1 MKFTAVLLTLLA
13 FNSFADSNLT
23 ITPADDGTDLMW
35 LSWIDMNDTGMVAR
49 YNGTNP
55 EEMRTFI
62 NCPNGVSSTLT
73 EDPSGGMHLMFSKRD
88 TLFSLDPM
96 GNMTTEN
103 HVFFS
108 NYAEWYRSGL
118 LRRSINPE
126 YGLLGKYLAT
136 YMSSGAEFFWY
147 TREYTVS
154 ETGEISPGDSLILED
169 PYPYL
174 GLDLV
179 EVPLPM
185 VYPVVNETG
194 YPVMATKQQVPG
206 GPMPPTPGSFRI
218 ATMCHFNNTTPPSVY
233 LTVDSLTWSTSESPS
248 PILMASGS
256 CSSNAIFLW
265 SDSTETVYYSLHDCE
280 NGIVSTTPFPG
291 QGPLCSQAAG
301 MSANP
306 NDLGLLLAW
315 YDGSNILCRHYQEGW
330 NDYAYVLA
338 EDILTVTPG
347 NIAVCSVEEGY
358 WVAYLLGQDIY
369 PFMIFVDRSYITSL
383 EARNGSIEP
392 VTVGTF
398 PNPFSEILSVNLQGS
413 SNYFKAVLY
422 DHSGRIVRRE
432 TYGESTVQWN
442 TANLPAGFYLV
453 RVTSGENVFTEKVV
467 LVR

>member
-1 MKFTAVLLTLLA
+1 MRITAVLLALFA
-13 FNSFADSNLT
+13 FNVFADSNLT

-35 LSWIDMNDTGMVAR
+35 LSWIDMDDTGMVAR
-49 YNGTNP
+49 YNGFNP
-55 EEMRTFI
+55 EGMRTFI
-62 NCPNGVSSTLT
+62 YCPDGVSSTIT
-73 EDPSGGMHLMFSKRD
+73 EDPSGGIHLMFSKRD

-96 GNMTTEN
+96 GDMITEN
-103 HVFFS
+103 HVSFPDF
-108 NYAEWYRSGL
+108 AEWYRSGL

-126 YGLLGKYLAT
+126 YGLLGRYLAT
-136 YMSSGAEFFWY
+136 YMSSGAEFFWS

-169 PYPYL
+169 PWPYQGLNYNYIL
-174 GLDLV
+174 G
-179 EVPLPM
+179 LPM

-194 YPVMATKQQVPG
+194 CPVMATTQLLPG
-206 GPMPPTPGSFRI
+206 SPMPPTPGSFRI
-218 ATMCHFNNTTPPSVY
+218 ATMCHNTTASPVY
-233 LTVDSLTWSTSESPS
+233 LTADTLTWSTSESPE
-248 PILMASGS
+248 PVLMASGS

-280 NGIVSTTPFPG
+280 NGIVSTIPFPG

-306 NDLGLLLAW
+306 NDPGLLLAW

-338 EDILTVTPG
+338 EDILTVIPG

-358 WVAYLLGQDIY
+358 WVAYLLAQYTY
-369 PFMIFVDRSYITSL
+369 PFMIFVDRDDITSI

-392 VTVGTF
+392 VTVRTF
-398 PNPFSEILSVNLQGS
+398 PNPFAETLSVNLQGA

-422 DHSGRIVRRE
+422 DHSGRVVRRE

-442 TANLPAGFYLV
+442 TADLPAGFYLV
-453 RVTSGENVFTEKVV
+453 RVTSGENVFTEKAV